1 MEYKSPFMGCMKSFP
16 TERGLGHHKRK
27 MHAVELDKE
36 IAARE
41 AVADAT
47 KLWKHDWKDE
57 ERGLPAYI
65 NVALTEA
72 QTQR

>member
-57 ERGLPAYI
+57 EREVIAMEELRLTGLH
-65 NVALTEA
+65 
-72 QTQR
+72 